1 MKNFVTIFE
10 KCENIHLIKDVG
22 QIPYFM
28 HKIFS
33 YDATIVTLKNE
44 IEYKYLDNEVKG
56 LKLKFIPKIKF
67 GRISLSVIWYLINN
81 ARKID
86 VLHLFHHRE
95 PSYIY
100 SIIYKYLNPKGH
112 LYLKSDKG
120 YRGLLKNDG
129 LFETSKLRHKVRSKL
144 FDIAIKFI
152 DTISIESERGCQ
164 FLQKKYKGHEGK
176 FIYLTNALD
185 IEGFYKQ
192 VPLIEYKNKENII
205 ITVGRIGAKEKN
217 NSMLLNSIASLNLG
231 NWKVIFI
238 GPIEK
243 IFQSEIDKFYI
254 ENPMLKSKVFFT
266 GSIYDRYKL
275 YEWYAKSKLFCLTS
289 IEESFGFVLI
299 EAMAYE
305 NYIITTD
312 VSSARE
318 ITNNEMYGT
327 IVNNQLDLIDKIN
340 NFILDDS
347 SNIKIQNN
355 VINYTTEKYNWK
367 QVVNILEN
375 RIKITQ

>member
-1 MKNFVTIFE
+1 MKTFVTIFE

-28 HKIFS
+28 YKNFS

-44 IEYKYLDNEVKG
+44 VEYKYLDNEVKG
-56 LKLKFIPKIKF
+56 LRLQFIPKIKF
-67 GRISLSVIWYLINN
+67 GRISLSVIWYLIKNS
-81 ARKID
+81 RKID

-100 SIIYKYLNPKGH
+100 SIIYKYFNPKGH

-120 YRGLLKNDG
+120 YRDLLKNDG
-129 LFETSKLRHKVRSKL
+129 LFENSKLRHKVRSKL
-144 FDIAIKFI
+144 FDIAIKYI
-152 DTISIESERGCQ
+152 DTISIESEKGCQ
-164 FLQKKYKGHEGK
+164 FLQAKYMTYGSK

-185 IEGFYKQ
+185 IEGLYKR
-192 VPLIEYKNKENII
+192 VPLLEYKDKENIV

-217 NSMLLNSIASLNLG
+217 NSMLLDSIALMNLND
-231 NWKVIFI
+231 WRVIFI

-243 IFQSEIDKFYI
+243 KFQIEIDKFYS
-254 ENPMLKSKVFFT
+254 ENLMLQNKVIFT
-266 GSIYDRYKL
+266 GAIYDRDKL

-289 IEESFGFVLI
+289 LEESFGFVLI

-305 NYIITTD
+305 NYIVTTD

-327 IVNNQLDLIDKIN
+327 IINNKLDLIDTVN

-347 SNIKIQNN
+347 LNKKLQND
-355 VINYTTEKYNWK
+355 VATYTHEKYDWK
-367 QVVNILEN
+367 QIVKILEN
-375 RIKITQ
+375 RINISE